1 MKRLLQSALLLCAAL
16 TCVATTFAQ
25 QFPSRPIRFVV
36 PFPPGGNLDFIG
48 RILQPRLSEF
58 LGVAVVI
65 DNRGGAAG
73 IVGADFT
80 ARQPADGYTI
90 LLGNTGTFGL
100 FPVLYPKLPYDALK
114 DFAAVGQI
122 SASTQLMA
130 AHRSVPARSLKEVI
144 ALAKTRPGKLTCAI
158 AGLGTLAHFSLEM
171 LKKQAAMDILLV
183 PYKGSGPAVVD
194 LVAGNVDLI
203 IDAVSVSM
211 PYISSGRLRPI
222 AIVNNTRLA
231 SLPDVPTFEE
241 QGLTGFVARG
251 WQGLLVPAGTPAPVI
266 ARLSEALMKT
276 LAQPE
281 VRERFAT
288 QGLSPTPSTPEQFA
302 AHIRAEIE
310 KWGKVAKAANIRV
323 D

>member
-1 MKRLLQSALLLCAAL
+1 MKRLVQGALLLCAAL
-16 TCVATTFAQ
+16 VCVATTSAQ
-25 QFPSRPIRFVV
+25 QFPSRPIRFIV
-36 PFPPGGNLDFIG
+36 PFPPGGNLDFIA
-48 RILQPRLSEF
+48 RILQPRLSEA

-73 IVGADFT
+73 INGAEFA
-80 ARQPADGYTI
+80 ARQPADGHTM

-100 FPVLYPKLPYDALK
+100 FPVLYAKLPYDALK

-130 AHRSVPARSLKEVI
+130 AHPSVPARSLKEVI
-144 ALAKTRPGKLTCAI
+144 ALARSRPGKLTVAI
-158 AGLGTLAHFSLEM
+158 AGLGTLQHFSLEL
-171 LKKQAAMDILLV
+171 LKRQAGMDVLLV
-183 PYKGSGPAVVD
+183 PYKGSGPAVTD
-194 LVAGNVDLI
+194 LVAGHVDLI

-211 PYISSGRLRPI
+211 PYVSSGRLRPI
-222 AIVNNTRLA
+222 AIVNNARLP

-241 QGLTGFVARG
+241 QGLKGFVARG
-251 WQGLLVPAGTPAPVI
+251 WQGVLVPAGTPAAAI
-266 ARLSEALMKT
+266 ARLSDALNKA

-281 VRERFAT
+281 VRERFAA
-288 QGLSPTPSTPEQFA
+288 QGLSPTPSTPEQFG

-310 KWGKVAKAANIRV
+310 KWGKVAKTANIRV

>member
-1 MKRLLQSALLLCAAL
+1 MKRLLQSALILCAAL
-16 TCVATTFAQ
+16 ACVGTALAQ
-25 QFPSRPIRFVV
+25 QFPSKPVRFIV
-36 PFPPGGNLDFIG
+36 PFPPGGNLDFIA
-48 RILQPRLSEF
+48 RILQPRLSEA

-73 IVGADFT
+73 INGAEYA
-80 ARQPADGYTI
+80 ARQPADGHTM

-114 DFAAVGQI
+114 DFSAVGQI

-130 AHRSVPARSLKEVI
+130 AHPSVPARSLKEVI
-144 ALAKTRPGKLTCAI
+144 ALAKDRPGKLTFAI
-158 AGLGTLAHFSLEM
+158 AGLGTLAHFSAEM
-171 LKKQAAMDILLV
+171 LKRQAGIDFLVV
-183 PYKGSGPAVVD
+183 PYKGSGPAVADVFS
-194 LVAGNVDLI
+194 GQVDLI

-211 PYISSGRLRPI
+211 PYVSSGRLRPI
-222 AIVNNTRLA
+222 AIVNNARLA

-241 QGLTGFVARG
+241 QGLKGFVARG
-251 WQGLLVPAGTPAPVI
+251 WQGVLVPAGTPAAAI
-266 ARLSEALMKT
+266 ARLSDALNKA
-276 LAQPE
+276 LAHPE

-288 QGLSPTPSTPEQFA
+288 QGLSPTPSTPEQFG

-310 KWGKVAKAANIRV
+310 KWGKVQKTANIRV